1 MLHLLTVLFATVI
14 VLGILIFV
22 HELGHFLVAK
32 RAGVTVLRFSLG
44 FGPKIFGITRG
55 ATEYRLSLIP
65 LGGYVK
71 MLGEDSEEELSPAE
85 RAGSF
90 SGQSVIKR
98 LAIVLAGPLS
108 NFVAAILI
116 FTFLFAFSGI
126 HELSPEIGSVNPG
139 SPAEQ
144 AGLQAGDRVLS
155 INGRSIGTW
164 EDLSESIEELGRN
177 PLNIRVK
184 RADSEIAVTVTPKI
198 NEVKNLFGETI
209 RRPLIGIAASENM
222 IVRSVNPLAAG
233 YYALA
238 RTYDLSKLFFLTV
251 VKLIERIV
259 PLDTLGGPIL
269 IAQMAGKQAQKG
281 VLDLL
286 NFMALISVNLA
297 VLNLLPIPVLDGGHI
312 FFFLIEA
319 ILGRPLSLKKIEIAQ
334 KVGLV
339 ALLSLMVVVFYN
351 DIMRLDWSS
360 ITSWLHNLLSRL

>member
-1 MLHLLTVLFATVI
+1 VLSTVI

-32 RAGVTVLRFSLG
+32 RTGVSVLRFSLG

-55 ATEYRLSLIP
+55 ETEYRLSMIP

-71 MLGEDSEEELSPAE
+71 MLGEDSEEELPQHE
-85 RAGSF
+85 RACAF
-90 SGQSVIKR
+90 SEQTVIKR

-108 NFVAAILI
+108 NFVFAILI
-116 FTFLFAFSGI
+116 FTFLFAFYGI
-126 HELSPEIGSVNPG
+126 PELSPEIGAVNAG

-144 AGLQAGDRVLS
+144 AGLQRGDRVLS
-155 INGRSIGTW
+155 INGRSINTW
-164 EDLSESIEELGRN
+164 EDLSESIEKLGQN
-177 PLNIRVK
+177 PLNLRVK
-184 RADSEIAVTVTPKI
+184 RADSEIAVTVTPTI

-209 RRPLIGIAASENM
+209 KRPLIGITASETTT
-222 IVRSVNPLAAG
+222 VRSVNPLAAG
-233 YYALA
+233 YYAMA
-238 RTYDLSKLFFLTV
+238 RTYNLSRLFFLTV
-251 VKLIERIV
+251 VKLIQRIV

-281 VLDLL
+281 VLELM

-297 VLNLLPIPVLDGGHI
+297 VLNLLPIPILDGGHI

-319 ILGRPLSLKKIEIAQ
+319 VLGRPLSLKKIEIAQ

-360 ITSWLHNLLSRL
+360 VSTWLQSLWSRL